1 MEEGL
6 GESLLIDEAKP
17 LIRNG
22 RSSST
27 TDYYCEDMSGR
38 GCQSKPY
45 TTTAVVVLS
54 TLVAVCGSFCYGCA
68 SGYSSPA
75 ESGIR
80 EDLGLSVAAYSV
92 FGSIMTVGG
101 MIGAILSG
109 KLADIFGRRSV
120 ILLNFSFKEYRSRFV
135 INLVI
140 VIFKNKKI
148 SSQLTSCVDVKNQ
161 AMGLSEIF
169 CTMGW
174 LAIAFTKDSLWL
186 DLGRLSIGF
195 GVGIVSYVVPVYIAE
210 IAPKDLRGVF
220 TSTNQLMSTCGF
232 SLVYLIG
239 NVISWRSL
247 ALLGVIPCLLQLIG
261 LFFIPESP
269 RWLAKIGREKEFE
282 NALQRLRGKNAD
294 CSEEAADIRD
304 HLETSQQH
312 SEAGI
317 LDLFQRKYANSLIIG
332 VGLMLLQQFGG
343 VSALAYYASTIF
355 EEADVSSSIG
365 TTAVAIIQIPA
376 VVLGVLLMDKAGRR
390 PLLLISASGL
400 CFFYILIGSA
410 YCLQAAHHLK
420 ELTPIVVLIGFLGA
434 SVANSIGMSGIPW
447 VIMSEIFPLN
457 VKASAGSLV
466 TLVNWSCSWIVTYFF
481 NFIMEWSSAGDSLSI
496 SLFLTNM
503 SPFGVYAATVL
514 FIAKM
519 VPETKGQTLEE
530 IQASISTG
538 LITLDSDGSA
548 EPSST
553 AEQFSAT
560 SSMLC
565 AVTNWKEFQ

>member
-109 KLADIFGRRSV
+109 KLADIFGRRS
-120 ILLNFSFKEYRSRFV
+120 
-135 INLVI
+135 
-140 VIFKNKKI
+140 
-148 SSQLTSCVDVKNQ
+148 

-481 NFIMEWSSAGDSLSI
+481 NFIMEWSSAGTFFIFAS
-496 SLFLTNM
+496 
-503 SPFGVYAATVL
+503 VYAATVL

-538 LITLDSDGSA
+538 TFLRR
-548 EPSST
+548 
-553 AEQFSAT
+553 
-560 SSMLC
+560 
-565 AVTNWKEFQ
+565 